1 MSDNQHDGAAV
12 PASPEQLIEVAREV
26 TRQLAPDELP
36 KFDDAAAAWSSDLK
50 RRPKRAQGPR
60 AGFGLESPLL
70 CELLFPIIT
79 GAVGQVL
86 GTAAMER
93 IRPRRRGRH
102 AAGAQPG
109 EQLTSKQAQQFHGKC
124 QELARAEQP
133 PAEPAQLADTIIDT
147 LRRDFWRSRQ

>member
-1 MSDNQHDGAAV
+1 MSDDQFDGAVV
-12 PASPEQLIEVAREV
+12 PTSPEQVIEVTREV

-36 KFDDAAAAWSSDLK
+36 KFDDVVAAWSSGSK
-50 RRPKRAQGPR
+50 RPPKRVRGPG

-86 GTAAMER
+86 GTVAMER

-102 AAGAQPG
+102 SAAARRG
-109 EQLTSKQAQQFHGKC
+109 EQLTSEQVQEFHGKC
-124 QELARAEQP
+124 QELARAERP
-133 PAEPAQLADTIIDT
+133 PAEPAQLADAIIDT
-147 LRRDFWRSRQ
+147 LRRDFWRS